1 MEDLPI
7 VATLKELDKE
17 ALIKIITEPKN
28 SLVKQYKKL
37 FEIDGVELEFEQ
49 EALEAIVDKAIERK
63 TGARGLRSI
72 IEDIMRD
79 IMFEIPS
86 NPKIEKCIITKE
98 TVENGEAPKII
109 INNNREIPKK
119 IKKNTVLTGDKDWTQ
134 VEFLFNSKKENKVK
148 IGFRLG
154 GNLTEA
160 SGTAWFS
167 DIKIEKG
174 VSDSSTTWNFGCFL
188 LNNADVIINNE
199 EIKVSLSEDEKA
211 TIRRDMTRL
220 EKSIKEMSNNQINIS
235 YEIIEIDKPL
245 TTLSYDDV
253 NGYYIS
259 EADAYKLLVSEVL
272 KKDFDHV
279 FICTNLPL
287 ESELTRDDSISEW
300 IGLGNMIF
308 LGKGYSN
315 IRITPLEY
323 QYSSRN
329 TFPEEVFLHEFL
341 HTLERNAEE
350 YGNTVPALHDYEKY
364 GYKDDMYDGQR
375 KWYMDYMNR
384 NIKSN
389 GEYIGL
395 PAEIYKLKPAKRSD
409 FEYSYQLDLLD
420 EPHNIIEEVNSIIE
434 KIKFIF
440 KSKKLVYNVEGATK

>member
-1 MEDLPI
+1 M
-7 VATLKELDKE
+7 
-17 ALIKIITEPKN
+17 
-28 SLVKQYKKL
+28 
-37 FEIDGVELEFEQ
+37 
-49 EALEAIVDKAIERK
+49 
-63 TGARGLRSI
+63 
-72 IEDIMRD
+72 
-79 IMFEIPS
+79 
-86 NPKIEKCIITKE
+86 
-98 TVENGEAPKII
+98 
-109 INNNREIPKK
+109 
-119 IKKNTVLTGDKDWTQ
+119 TGDKDWTQ
-134 VEFLFNSKKENKVK
+134 VEFLFNSKKENKVE

-174 VSDSSTTWNFGCFL
+174 VSDGSTTWNFGCFL

>member
-1 MEDLPI
+1 M
-7 VATLKELDKE
+7 
-17 ALIKIITEPKN
+17 
-28 SLVKQYKKL
+28 
-37 FEIDGVELEFEQ
+37 
-49 EALEAIVDKAIERK
+49 
-63 TGARGLRSI
+63 
-72 IEDIMRD
+72 
-79 IMFEIPS
+79 
-86 NPKIEKCIITKE
+86 
-98 TVENGEAPKII
+98 
-109 INNNREIPKK
+109 
-119 IKKNTVLTGDKDWTQ
+119 
-134 VEFLFNSKKENKVK
+134 
-148 IGFRLG
+148 
-154 GNLTEA
+154 
-160 SGTAWFS
+160 
-167 DIKIEKG
+167 
-174 VSDSSTTWNFGCFL
+174 
-188 LNNADVIINNE
+188 LNNADVAINNE
-199 EIKVSLSEDEKA
+199 EIKVFLSEDEKA
-211 TIRRDMTRL
+211 TIRRDMARL
-220 EKSIKEMSNNQINIS
+220 EKSIKEMSNNQMNIT

-259 EADAYKLLVSEVL
+259 EADAYKLLASEVL

-300 IGLGNMIF
+300 IGLGNMLF

-329 TFPEEVFLHEFL
+329 RFPEEVFLHEFL

-364 GYKDDMYDGQR
+364 GYKDDIYDGQR

-384 NIKSN
+384 NIKSD
-389 GEYIGL
+389 GKYIGL

-409 FEYSYQLDLLD
+409 FEYSYQLDVLD

-440 KSKKLVYNVEGATK
+440 KSKELVYNVEGATK

>member
-1 MEDLPI
+1 MNNKVKIRNIISNIITIVILI
-7 VATLKELDKE
+7 VAVIIYKNYDYNYFVKGVKETGKTTFSRDSKIKCSKE
-17 ALIKIITEPKN
+17 RSYKIENKEYNDAMFYKEIEVTPNTPYKVSCKIKTEN
-28 SLVKQYKKL
+28 VQ
-37 FEIDGVELEFEQ
+37 G
-49 EALEAIVDKAIERK
+49 K
-63 TGARGLRSI
+63 TGKTLAGAQICL
-72 IEDIMRD
+72 
-79 IMFEIPS
+79 
-86 NPKIEKCIITKE
+86 
-98 TVENGEAPKII
+98 
-109 INNNREIPKK
+109 NNTEEHSA
-119 IKKNTVLTGDKDWTQ
+119 VLTGDKDWTQ
-134 VEFLFNSKKENKVK
+134 VEFLFNSKKENKIE

-188 LNNADVIINNE
+188 LNNADVAINNE
-199 EIKVSLSEDEKA
+199 EIKVFLSEDEKA
-211 TIRRDMTRL
+211 TIRRDMARL
-220 EKSIKEMSNNQINIS
+220 EKSIKEMSNNQMNIT

-259 EADAYKLLVSEVL
+259 EADAYKLLASEVL

-300 IGLGNMIF
+300 IGIGNMLF

-364 GYKDDMYDGQR
+364 GYKDDIYDGQR

-384 NIKSN
+384 NIKSD
-389 GEYIGL
+389 GKYIGL

-409 FEYSYQLDLLD
+409 FEYSYQLDVLD

-440 KSKKLVYNVEGATK
+440 KSKELVYNVEGATK